1 MQALSFLA
9 PVGAVLLKMAMGLLT
24 EAFIKKAVVIGL
36 EKLVKK
42 TENQEDDRLLSE
54 AKKAWNMEQL
64 QCL

>member
-54 AKKAWNMEQL
+54 AKKAWNME
-64 QCL
+64 